1 MIVAN
6 QKPVNEI
13 LGMLERYD
21 KVLFVGCQTC
31 VAVCL
36 AGGEKETGVLASL
49 VRLAR
54 QRSGRPIEVDETV
67 VQRQC
72 EEEFLAPLN
81 MDGYQA
87 VLSLGC
93 GVGVNK
99 LAEDS
104 DIPILPA
111 LDTGFMGHIV
121 EHGVWAETCAG
132 CGECVLDRTGGICPV
147 VRCAKSLMNG
157 PCDGYTEDGLCET
170 GSGDPCA
177 WSMIYDRLKKLDMVD
192 SLRETAP
199 PKDWSKDRFS
209 GPRTR
214 VREDV
219 RL

>member
-6 QKPVNEI
+6 QKPINEI
-13 LGMLERYD
+13 LRMLENYD

-31 VAVCL
+31 VAVCM

-54 QRSGRPIEVDETV
+54 KKAERPIEVDEAV
-67 VQRQC
+67 IQRQC
-72 EEEFLAPLN
+72 ENEFIAPLSV
-81 MDGYQA
+81 DGYQA

-99 LAEDS
+99 LAEKF
-104 DIPILPA
+104 DIPVLPA
-111 LDTGFMGHIV
+111 LDTGFMGHVV

-147 VRCAKSLMNG
+147 ARCAKGLLNG
-157 PCDGYTEDGLCET
+157 PCEGYTEDGLCET
-170 GSGDPCA
+170 GSGEPCV
-177 WSMIYDRLKKLDMVD
+177 WLLIYERLKDLDMLE
-192 SLRETAP
+192 SMQSISPA
-199 PKDWSKDRFS
+199 KDWSRAGG

-214 VREDV
+214 IREDV